1 MHIKIYV
8 NCITTAPQQKKKED
22 MIFKYTIYNKIPS
35 KKLTRYMFNLDT
47 ETITFY

>member
-1 MHIKIYV
+1 MS
-8 NCITTAPQQKKKED
+8 TASQLHHNKKKKED